1 MNFQIYTGYAWRDMT
16 DEEILIMSSE
26 NVVPLKPLLPE
37 AGDIYI
43 EQEGE
48 DAE

>member
-1 MNFQIYTGYAWRDMT
+1 MNLQIYTGYAWRDMT
-16 DEEILIMSSE
+16 DEEILIMSPE

-43 EQEGE
+43 DQEE
-48 DAE
+48 TE